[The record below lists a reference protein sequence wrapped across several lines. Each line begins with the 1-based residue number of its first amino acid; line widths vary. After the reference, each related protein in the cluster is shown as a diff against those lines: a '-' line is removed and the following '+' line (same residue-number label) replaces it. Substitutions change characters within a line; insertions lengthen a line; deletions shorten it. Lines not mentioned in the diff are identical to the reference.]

1 MEVFFSFFFANLVKN
16 CKIAKVIRIL
26 SLRLHCE
33 KSVRIRRFSG
43 PYLVRMQENTDQKN
57 SKYGHFLHSVT
68 RMMKINKLS
77 KRVTVRQ
84 LFPLYEQK

>member
-1 MEVFFSFFFANLVKN
+1 MVVFFSFFFANLVKN

-43 PYLVRMQENTDQKN
+43 PYLLRMQENTDQKN

-68 RMMKINKLS
+68 RMMENKQIVKKGNSETIIPVL
-77 KRVTVRQ
+77 
-84 LFPLYEQK
+84 